1 MKKDMLILILNG
13 LRKLKK
19 RRYSLGC
26 AIMELMNKI
35 MAMEYRIE
43 EVAYLTM
50 HLCGKNSKQLSNN
63 YINQEILDIVKE
75 MLMII
80 EKVANIPFQADL
92 NLQLALSLHLIPL
105 VKRIQYGTFMHNPLK
120 DEIKSKLIMA
130 YELAV
135 KACVVINQRFN
146 CTLSEDEIAYFA
158 LHINL
163 SLEQKKYNFHR
174 NNIFGR
180 LF

>member
-1 MKKDMLILILNG
+1 
-13 LRKLKK
+13 
-19 RRYSLGC
+19 
-26 AIMELMNKI
+26 
-35 MAMEYRIE
+35 
-43 EVAYLTM
+43 
-50 HLCGKNSKQLSNN
+50 
-63 YINQEILDIVKE
+63 
-75 MLMII
+75 MII

-174 NNIFGR
+174 NNILVVCSSGWGAR
-180 LF
+180 VY

>member
-1 MKKDMLILILNG
+1 MDFKTDAI
-13 LRKLKK
+13 LRKELKK
-19 RRYSLGC
+19 EMTES
-26 AIMELMNKI
+26 IMPVS
-35 MAMEYRIE
+35 Y
-43 EVAYLTM
+43 T
-50 HLCGKNSKQLSNN
+50 HL
-63 YINQEILDIVKE
+63 
-75 MLMII
+75 I

-146 CTLSEDEIAYFA
+146 CTSVSYTHLR
-158 LHINL
+158 
-163 SLEQKKYNFHR
+163 SLPVNESK
-174 NNIFGR
+174 
-180 LF
+180 